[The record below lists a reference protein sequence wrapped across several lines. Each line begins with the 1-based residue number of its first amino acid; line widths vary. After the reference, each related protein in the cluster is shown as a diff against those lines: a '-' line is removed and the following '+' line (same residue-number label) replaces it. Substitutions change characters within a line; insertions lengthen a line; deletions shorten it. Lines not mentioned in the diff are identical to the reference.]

1 MSNIWGHTPPRV
13 TDPVPTVPVLVRNA
27 VAIHGYYRV
36 SRPQLAPVMDT
47 VIIAVLVAKPRAKPS
62 IPAVTA
68 IAMARGSSIRPVS
81 IGAQVLAETA
91 AQQTMTTLRTV

>member
-1 MSNIWGHTPPRV
+1 MGRAPA
-13 TDPVPTVPVLVRNA
+13 RNA

-68 IAMARGSSIRPVS
+68 IAMARGSSIPPVS
-81 IGAQVLAETA
+81 TGAPVLAVTVVQRIMIMPATA
-91 AQQTMTTLRTV
+91 

>member
-1 MSNIWGHTPPRV
+1 MGRAPA
-13 TDPVPTVPVLVRNA
+13 RNA

-36 SRPQLAPVMDT
+36 SGPQLAPVMDT

-68 IAMARGSSIRPVS
+68 IAMARGSSIPPAS
-81 IGAQVLAETA
+81 TGAPVLAGIAVQRIMIMPATA
-91 AQQTMTTLRTV
+91 

>member
-1 MSNIWGHTPPRV
+1 MGRAPA
-13 TDPVPTVPVLVRNA
+13 RNA
-27 VAIHGYYRV
+27 VAIHWYYRV

-81 IGAQVLAETA
+81 IGAQVPAETA
-91 AQQTMTTLRTV
+91 VRRTMIMPATA

>member
-1 MSNIWGHTPPRV
+1 MGRAPA
-13 TDPVPTVPVLVRNA
+13 RNA

-68 IAMARGSSIRPVS
+68 IAMARGSSIPPAS
-81 IGAQVLAETA
+81 TGAPVLAGTA
-91 AQQTMTTLRTV
+91 VRRTMTTLRTA

>member
-1 MSNIWGHTPPRV
+1 MGRAPA
-13 TDPVPTVPVLVRNA
+13 RNA

-36 SRPQLAPVMDT
+36 SGPQLAPVMDT

-68 IAMARGSSIRPVS
+68 IATALGKNTPAASIAGKA
-81 IGAQVLAETA
+81 IAEIA
-91 AQQTMTTLRTV
+91 VHPAMTMLRTA

>member
-1 MSNIWGHTPPRV
+1 MGRAPARI
-13 TDPVPTVPVLVRNA
+13 A
-27 VAIHGYYRV
+27 AAIHGYYRV

-68 IAMARGSSIRPVS
+68 IAMDRGSSIPPAS
-81 IGAQVLAETA
+81 TGAPVLAGTA
-91 AQQTMTTLRTV
+91 VQRIMIMPATA